1 MNFAPLQNA
10 TDALNRSA
18 DRYQKALDKVKE
30 NGELKISGDAL
41 KALNELLL
49 QSERKLTSEDGLPGR
64 PWFKHL
70 IYAPGLY
77 TGYGVKTVP
86 GVREA
91 IEVGRWKEA
100 DEQIVK
106 AAAALDAEAKLVDSA
121 AQQLEA
127 AGK

>member
-1 MNFAPLQNA
+1 
-10 TDALNRSA
+10 
-18 DRYQKALDKVKE
+18 LDKVTG
-30 NGELKISGDAL
+30 NGELNVSRDSL
-41 KALNELLL
+41 RSLNELLL
-49 QSERKLTSEDGLPGR
+49 ESERKLTSDEGLPGR

-91 IEVGRWKEA
+91 IEVGKWQEA
-100 DEQIVK
+100 DQQIVK
-106 AAAALDAEAKLVDSA
+106 AAAALDAEALLVDSA

-127 AGK
+127 AAK

>member
-1 MNFAPLQNA
+1 LQNA

-18 DRYQKALDKVKE
+18 DRYQKALDKVTE

-41 KALNELLL
+41 QSLNELLL
-49 QSERKLTSEDGLPGR
+49 QSERKLASEDGLPGR
-64 PWFKHL
+64 PWFKHV

-106 AAAALDAEAKLVDSA
+106 AASALDAEAKLVDSA